1 VTRAVAFLIDALII
15 TFIALGGVVVVIS
28 VALILHLGHSA
39 RVVIGAVGAGVYVL
53 WAAGYHIVFWTT
65 TGQTP
70 GGRAMRFTVRSK
82 DGGTI
87 GPLRASVRWL
97 GVVVSA
103 LLLGLGFVPIL
114 FDKRRRGLQ
123 DLLAGT
129 VAVNRPEIGDYV
141 LERVPVALEPAAPQ
155 AAAAEI
161 ESPVSTPGA
170 PADKGSERVPADA
183 PIQSAATRSPLIR
196 YG

>member
-1 VTRAVAFLIDALII
+1 VAFLIDALII

-53 WAAGYHIVFWTT
+53 WAAAYNIVFWTT

-70 GGRAMRFTVRSK
+70 GDRAMRFTVQSK
-82 DGGTI
+82 SGGTI
-87 GPLRASVRWL
+87 GPLRAFVRWL
-97 GVVVSA
+97 GIVVSA

-129 VAVNRPEIGDYV
+129 VVVNRPEIGDYAV
-141 LERVPVALEPAAPQ
+141 EPVPAALEPPAREP
-155 AAAAEI
+155 AAAKV
-161 ESPVSTPGA
+161 ESPVSQPDA
-170 PADKGSERVPADA
+170 PADTGSERVPAEA
-183 PIQSAATRSPLIR
+183 PMQSAATGSPLIR